1 MSEKLKVYVETTVV
15 SYLTARPSRNLRVA
29 AHQEITADWWA
40 HRRATFDL
48 YMSQLVVDEAAA
60 GDASAAQ
67 QRLSVLREIQ
77 KLELTSAVPQLA
89 AQLVADAAIPREAG
103 EDALHIAVATVHGM
117 DYLLTWNCR
126 HIANA
131 SMRNTIVET
140 CARSGY
146 EAPVICTPEELLED

>member
-15 SYLTARPSRNLRVA
+15 SFLTARPSRNLRVA

-48 YMSQLVVDEAAA
+48 YVSQLVVHEAAA

-77 KLELTSAVPQLA
+77 KLELTSAVLQLA
-89 AQLVADAAIPREAG
+89 AQLVTDAAIPRDAG
-103 EDALHIAVATVHGM
+103 EDALHVAVATVHGM

-131 SMRNTIVET
+131 SMRNRIVET